1 MGRDYIVEGV
11 VVKYL
16 SNLRAFCVTGL
27 LIGQESSSQRDFV
40 VLTMR
45 TPQKDTEGLGSPSVS
60 RRAGISLDHLDLDVV
75 TEHVSRVLQGGFSVF
90 GIFLVTPP
98 ELPKETQ
105 NTLRQL
111 SMTQTKHISNPGNT
125 TSLNFILIGDFRAKP
140 ADWKY
145 QWWGC
150 TSWPMFTC
158 SVKLDLLFPVL
169 EMHVFPQDMEK
180 CVKEELQTWAKQIED
195 GLCLI
200 NGKTMPDEYFLV
212 SGKTY
217 GVKIQITP
225 KVFYTTNMNI
235 MSSRVEMFLED
246 ILIERERTKI
256 QVFASLPGTG
266 LCVCDYMFRDECVSD
281 VSDHLNRDMP
291 DMPENNIGTSQELK
305 AKSTV
310 DAPPKTPSED

>member
-1 MGRDYIVEGV
+1 VIF
-11 VVKYL
+11 KYL
-16 SNLRAFCVTGL
+16 LFDVVTAILRMRPSPLC
-27 LIGQESSSQRDFV
+27 QSSSQRDFV
-40 VLTMR
+40 VLAMR
-45 TPQKDTEGLGSPSVS
+45 TPQKDTEGLGSYSYNVGFLKVS
-60 RRAGISLDHLDLDVV
+60 RM
-75 TEHVSRVLQGGFSVF
+75 LQGGFSVF

-98 ELPKETQ
+98 ELPKEAQ

-169 EMHVFPQDMEK
+169 EMHVLPQDMEK

-200 NGKTMPDEYFLV
+200 NGKTMPDEQTFRAQIIILLLV
-212 SGKTY
+212 L
-217 GVKIQITP
+217 P
-225 KVFYTTNMNI
+225 
-235 MSSRVEMFLED
+235 R
-246 ILIERERTKI
+246 R
-256 QVFASLPGTG
+256 VFASLPGMG
-266 LCVCDYMFRDECVSD
+266 LCVCDYMRDECV
-281 VSDHLNRDMP
+281 
-291 DMPENNIGTSQELK
+291 DMPENNIGTSQEALLAPTIDLEKMIFQKYLK

-310 DAPPKTPSED
+310 AAPPKTPSEDPTEDPKTYKMYTT

>member
-1 MGRDYIVEGV
+1 
-11 VVKYL
+11 
-16 SNLRAFCVTGL
+16 
-27 LIGQESSSQRDFV
+27 
-40 VLTMR
+40 MR
-45 TPQKDTEGLGSPSVS
+45 TPQKDTEGLGSYSYNVGFLKVS
-60 RRAGISLDHLDLDVV
+60 RM
-75 TEHVSRVLQGGFSVF
+75 LQGGFSVF

-98 ELPKETQ
+98 ELPKEAQ

-169 EMHVFPQDMEK
+169 EMHVLPQDMEK

-200 NGKTMPDEYFLV
+200 NGKTMPDEQTFRAQIIILLVIKRDIIQGKVSKVNTIQLHFFLNLRISRGTLLHSDIIYKQCICALV
-212 SGKTY
+212 SFFKFIKKKCTFIKLGKS
-217 GVKIQITP
+217 VKNKFLFTMTAYTGQTRAMLGQLCPALWDLWASCDTAWIQTRVSVVTP
-225 KVFYTTNMNI
+225 LALRCSALDRCTTREP
-235 MSSRVEMFLED
+235 RVTQ
-246 ILIERERTKI
+246 I
-256 QVFASLPGTG
+256 
-266 LCVCDYMFRDECVSD
+266 
-281 VSDHLNRDMP
+281 
-291 DMPENNIGTSQELK
+291 
-305 AKSTV
+305 
-310 DAPPKTPSED
+310 

>member
-200 NGKTMPDEYFLV
+200 NGKTMPDEQTFRAQIIILLV
-212 SGKTY
+212 IKRDI
-217 GVKIQITP
+217 IQC
-225 KVFYTTNMNI
+225 KVSKVN
-235 MSSRVEMFLED
+235 V
-246 ILIERERTKI
+246 
-256 QVFASLPGTG
+256 
-266 LCVCDYMFRDECVSD
+266 
-281 VSDHLNRDMP
+281 
-291 DMPENNIGTSQELK
+291 
-305 AKSTV
+305 
-310 DAPPKTPSED
+310 